1 MIVDGDN
8 IDLDSASVFGVD
20 MATDG
25 DCDKILDLMS
35 IFRFPVLLSPSSEL
49 IPMFNVSNGTVLIV
63 VRAIFYILC

>member
-25 DCDKILDLMS
+25 DCDKILDLKS

-49 IPMFNVSNGTVLIV
+49 IPMFISGTVLIV